1 MLRGHVDRITASF
14 VTGWAIDTDQPNKRV
29 EVCLF
34 LDGRKIAQ
42 ILCDQLR
49 PELCGKPSFG
59 DGKHV
64 FRFSPA
70 PPLSSSMP
78 TRVTVRHATTGRI
91 LGNGEAILNG
101 DGNELPPDFGADLPP
116 DSLRISAPATSRQM
130 FMSLLLYDRRQGLYN
145 LLRQMDFAASSI
157 ETLLTAIFG
166 KATPPTIEALAIPD
180 STALRDMLN
189 EVLLSEEF
197 RRSILRLFLNA
208 FPEKRRLLFIH
219 IPKCAGSDLAA
230 HLVSKYPSI
239 SERLR
244 TPHWIDDRN
253 MFEILS
259 ATVRQLHFSD
269 SILVTGHI
277 SLADYL
283 NQGLIR
289 STDHAFTILRDPI
302 DIAISQVNYI
312 LTRLKSDASR
322 GKYQPDTNAWLRA
335 LDLEKVSG
343 DLPDTFL
350 LDLGIR
356 ALLNRNV
363 VPPNTMCDWLG
374 GGDAATVLAR
384 LVQNRVEVTNVQNY
398 SQWRCQRWGVE
409 ASTRRNESVR
419 FLTRDNIGADK
430 VAYLHDLSREDA
442 KLYLSV
448 ESILS
453 KTGNCSVERW
463 D

>member
-14 VTGWAIDTDQPNKRV
+14 LTGWAIDTDQLNKRV
-29 EVCLF
+29 EVCVF
-34 LDGRKIAQ
+34 LDGRKVAQ
-42 ILCDQLR
+42 VLCDQLR
-49 PELCGKPSFG
+49 QELCGKPGFG

-101 DGNELPPDFGADLPP
+101 DGNKLPPDFGAGLPP

-219 IPKCAGSDLAA
+219 IPKCAGSDL
-230 HLVSKYPSI
+230 LILDPFV
-239 SERLR
+239 RLHR
-244 TPHWIDDRN
+244 IDEN
-253 MFEILS
+253 
-259 ATVRQLHFSD
+259 
-269 SILVTGHI
+269 
-277 SLADYL
+277 
-283 NQGLIR
+283 
-289 STDHAFTILRDPI
+289 
-302 DIAISQVNYI
+302 
-312 LTRLKSDASR
+312 
-322 GKYQPDTNAWLRA
+322 
-335 LDLEKVSG
+335 VSG
-343 DLPDTFL
+343 DVAPLLAFL
-350 LDLGIR
+350 RDLQRRHAIATTLYQRLSAMTAAGI
-356 ALLNRNV
+356 V
-363 VPPNTMCDWLG
+363 VKSADG
-374 GGDAATVLAR
+374 YSLA
-384 LVQNRVEVTNVQNY
+384 
-398 SQWRCQRWGVE
+398 G
-409 ASTRRNESVR
+409 
-419 FLTRDNIGADK
+419 
-430 VAYLHDLSREDA
+430 H
-442 KLYLSV
+442 
-448 ESILS
+448 
-453 KTGNCSVERW
+453 
-463 D
+463 